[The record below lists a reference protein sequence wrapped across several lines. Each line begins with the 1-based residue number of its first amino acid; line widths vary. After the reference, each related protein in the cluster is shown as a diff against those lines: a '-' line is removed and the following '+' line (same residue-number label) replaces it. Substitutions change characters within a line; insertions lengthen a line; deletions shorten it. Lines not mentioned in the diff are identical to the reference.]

1 MTILARILCFVG
13 IVVLV
18 YMIFFWK
25 PREIIIEEPVGQAQP
40 QVSTP
45 QPPSPRPRPQ
55 PKPQPAQQPAVT
67 FEPDHPVFRSLQPT
81 PVPAQ
86 TQKVRKAPSV
96 YEWEEPYNAAMMETD
111 RSKRQER
118 IDAAQTAINRRI
130 EEIRRN
136 GGDGSPEERSAI
148 QNAQL
153 GLNLLKESSGQS
165 RR

>member
-25 PREIIIEEPVGQAQP
+25 PREILIEQPVRQAQP

-55 PKPQPAQQPAVT
+55 PKPRPGQQPAVT
-67 FEPDHPVFRSLQPT
+67 FEPDQPIFRSLQPT

-86 TQKVRKAPSV
+86 T
-96 YEWEEPYNAAMMETD
+96 
-111 RSKRQER
+111 
-118 IDAAQTAINRRI
+118 AINRRI
-130 EEIRRN
+130 EEIRLN
-136 GGDGSPEERSAI
+136 AGDGSPEERSAI
-148 QNAQL
+148 RNAQL